1 MESKAPVKSIYSMY
15 ILKNGKVLKAEGP
28 WLAWE
33 GDDPGEIN
41 DYSIID
47 KLAYWYCSNKDLD

>member
-1 MESKAPVKSIYSMY
+1 MESKAPLKSIYSKY
-15 ILKNGKVLKAEGP
+15 ILKNGKVPKAEGP

-33 GDDPGEIN
+33 GNDPGEIN

-47 KLAYWYCSNKDLD
+47 KLAY